1 MAALDALLVALKE
14 QKGSDLHLVAG
25 AVPKMRARGSI
36 TPIAGWPVLTDA
48 ALLQML
54 QELPPPHQWQQYT
67 REFDLDFA
75 YGLAGVGRFRAN
87 YFRQQKGAAAVF
99 RIIPEKII
107 PLDELKVPPAVEAFA
122 HLHQGLVLVTGPTGS
137 GKSTTLA
144 GVIDKVNATYA
155 KHIVTIEDP
164 IEFVHVSKRCVIT
177 QREVKRDSKS
187 FASALRS
194 AIRQDADV
202 ILVGEMRD
210 YETISLA
217 LTAAE
222 MGALVFGTL
231 HTNSAAKTIDRLI
244 DVFPADEQAQARH
257 TLSESLQG
265 IVSQLLLKTA
275 DGKGRCA
282 VNEILVRTS
291 GLPNL
296 IREGNT
302 PMMVSM
308 MQSGQAQGMQLMDD
322 ALMKLVNEGRIKAE
336 DAVMKALNKPR
347 FEKLIKSGA
356 APAH

>member
-1 MAALDALLVALKE
+1 MAELDRLLTALKD

-25 AVPKMRARGSI
+25 AVPKMRAKGGI
-36 TPIAGWPVLTDA
+36 VTVAGWPVLSQQ
-48 ALLQML
+48 ALLTML
-54 QELPPPHQWQQYT
+54 EELPPPHQWAQYLKDS
-67 REFDLDFA
+67 DLDFA
-75 YGLAGVGRFRAN
+75 YALPGVARFRAN
-87 YFRQQKGAAAVF
+87 YFEQEHGAAAVF

-107 PLDELKVPPAVEAFA
+107 PLEDLKVPAVIESFA
-122 HLHQGLVLVTGPTGS
+122 HLNQGLVLVTGPTGS

-144 GVIDKVNATYA
+144 GIIDKINLTYA

-164 IEFVHVSKRCVIT
+164 IEFVHPSKQCVVT
-177 QREVKRDSKS
+177 QREVRRDTNS
-187 FASALRS
+187 FGAALRS

-231 HTNSAAKTIDRLI
+231 HTNSAAKTVDRLI
-244 DVFPADEQAQARH
+244 DTFPAEEQQHRL
-257 TLSESLQG
+257 TLSESLAG

-275 DGKGRCA
+275 DGTGRCA
-282 VNEILVRTS
+282 VNEVLVRTS

-308 MQSGQAQGMQLMDD
+308 MQAGAAQGMQLMDD
-322 ALMKLVNEGRIKAE
+322 ALMKLVVEGRVKPE
-336 DAVMKALNKPR
+336 DAYMKALEKPR
-347 FEKLIKSGA
+347 FEKLLKQPPVGG
-356 APAH
+356 H

>member
-1 MAALDALLVALKE
+1 VGKLDQLLTELKQ

-25 AVPKMRARGSI
+25 AVPKMRAKGGI
-36 TPIAGWPVLTDA
+36 IPVAGWPVLDQRT
-48 ALLQML
+48 LLDL
-54 QELPPPHQWQQYT
+54 LEELPPAHQWEEYVKT
-67 REFDLDFA
+67 SDLDFA
-75 YGLAGVGRFRAN
+75 YALPGIARFRAN
-87 YFRQQKGAAAVF
+87 YFEQENGAAAVF

-107 PLDELKVPPAVEAFA
+107 PLEELKVPPVIESFA
-122 HLHQGLVLVTGPTGS
+122 HLNQGLVLVTGPTGS

-144 GVIDKVNATYA
+144 GVIDKVNTTYA

-164 IEFVHVSKRCVIT
+164 IEFVHPSKKCVVS
-177 QREVKRDSKS
+177 QREVRRDTKS
-187 FASALRS
+187 FAAALRS

-244 DVFPADEQAQARH
+244 DTFPAEEQQQARL
-257 TLSESLQG
+257 TLSESLAG

-275 DGKGRCA
+275 DGAGRCA

-302 PMMVSM
+302 PMMVSL
-308 MQSGQAQGMQLMDD
+308 MQAGAGQGMQLMDD
-322 ALMKLVNEGRIKAE
+322 ALMKLVQEGRIRPE
-336 DAVMKALNKPR
+336 DAYMKALEKAR
-347 FEKLIKSGA
+347 FEKLMKQ
-356 APAH
+356 PATGGH